1 YVVSLEGFSSA
12 LARTRTSQVALERTG
27 GRFIQGQEELRSQH
41 MEELISASI
50 AKKVSPRLLLADV
63 PAQHDELLNIAIR
76 LWGNRA
82 TGHYNREWL
91 QKTVVEGCFPLH
103 PLTAYCLSLLNRQL
117 AQNERTM
124 FSFIWDEKCG
134 LKFFIEQANLT
145 ASDGWLNLFSL
156 DR

>member
-1 YVVSLEGFSSA
+1 MHFYVVSLAGFSSVSA
-12 LARTRTSQVALERTG
+12 NTRTSQAALERTG

-50 AKKVSPRLLLADV
+50 TKKTSPKMLFTGVQVQR
-63 PAQHDELLNIAIR
+63 DELLTIAMR
-76 LWGNRA
+76 LWGKRA

-103 PLTAYCLSLLNRQL
+103 PLAAYCLSLLNRQL

-124 FSFIWDEKCG
+124 FSFIWDEKRG
-134 LKFFIEQANLT
+134 V
-145 ASDGWLNLFSL
+145 
-156 DR
+156 